1 MNKINFNFCLSHSN
15 YFRSIIQKEDNDI
28 LNIFRIISLM
38 LENFGSVPFYQDFL
52 NKHLL
57 IIPSYKFIVALP
69 QLTVRLSNNDDMLTK
84 LLKKLIE
91 RCAIDHPHHTL
102 PILLALVNSNADMDK
117 NQNDSVEESRVIG
130 AKQLWAH
137 LKLNKAISSI
147 MDQLEKMSTA
157 LIDLAYLPA
166 NESNQIPPK
175 HKLLNF
181 QNPKYLQCP
190 TLDLPIRKNG
200 VYPSNVLVTIIR
212 WESGITSVGG
222 INAPK
227 KIEAL
232 CSDGVTRS
240 QLLKGKDDMR
250 QDAIMQQIF
259 GVVNQLLVLN
269 KDMMKKQARI
279 RTYKV
284 VPFSRRSGILE
295 WCSDTMPCGLY
306 LAGSKNRKGA
316 HEKYRPNDWRPEK
329 ALREIMSTDTAS
341 TEKKVAKFME
351 CCKNIKPVFHHFF
364 YEHFK
369 SPGKI
374 FERRFAYAVSLAVS
388 SMTGYILGI
397 GDRHTQNILIDI
409 KTAEVIHID
418 FGIAFEAGKCLPH
431 PELIPFRL
439 SRDFIAP
446 LGVSGVDGI
455 FRKTCEKTIEILR
468 ENEKTIATI
477 LEVLLYDPMY
487 SWSIGANHAR
497 RRQLECDNEIDDM
510 APNDERKKH
519 DAMASRALQR
529 VQAKLKGFADD
540 SSLRYPSIDGQVQ
553 YLIQAATNPVN
564 LSKLFRGWQAYL

>member
-1 MNKINFNFCLSHSN
+1 
-15 YFRSIIQKEDNDI
+15 
-28 LNIFRIISLM
+28 M
-38 LENFGSVPFYQDFL
+38 LENFESLPFYKDFL
-52 NKHLL
+52 TKNLL
-57 IIPSYKFIVALP
+57 IIPTYKFIVALP
-69 QLTVRLSNNDDMLTK
+69 QLTVRLSNNNDMLTE
-84 LLKKLIE
+84 LLKNLIE

-117 NQNDSVEESRVIG
+117 NQHDLGEEPRVTG

-137 LKLNKAISSI
+137 LKLNKGISKI
-147 MDQLEKMSTA
+147 MDQLEKISLA
-157 LIDLAYLPA
+157 LIDLAYFPA
-166 NESNQIPPK
+166 TDYNQIPPR
-175 HKLLNF
+175 HKVLTFRNMD
-181 QNPKYLQCP
+181 NLQCP
-190 TLDLPIRKNG
+190 TLDLLIRKNG
-200 VYPSNVLVTIIR
+200 VYTQEALTTISR
-212 WESGITSVGG
+212 WEPGLTNVGG

-227 KIEAL
+227 KIKVL
-232 CSDGVTRS
+232 CSDGITRP

-259 GVVNQLLVLN
+259 GVVNQLLMLN
-269 KDMMKKQARI
+269 KDMKKKQARI

-295 WCSDTMPCGLY
+295 WCSDTTPVGLY
-306 LAGSKNRKGA
+306 LVGNRKDKGA
-316 HEKYRPNDWRPEK
+316 HEKYRPNDWNPTK
-329 ALREIMSTDTAS
+329 AMREIVSVDSAG
-341 TEKKVAKFME
+341 TEKKLEKYVE
-351 CCKNIKPVFHHFF
+351 VCKNIKPVFQHFF

-369 SPGKI
+369 SPGRI
-374 FERRFAYAVSLAVS
+374 FERRFAYTVSLAVS
-388 SMTGYILGI
+388 SMIGYILGI
-397 GDRHTQNILIDI
+397 GDRHVQNILIDF

-487 SWSIGANHAR
+487 AWSIGAKHAR
-497 RRQLECDNEIDDM
+497 RRQLECEDVDDT
-510 APNDERKKH
+510 ASNDEGEKH

-540 SSLRYPSIDGQVQ
+540 SSVRYPSIDGQVQ

>member
-1 MNKINFNFCLSHSN
+1 
-15 YFRSIIQKEDNDI
+15 
-28 LNIFRIISLM
+28 M
-38 LENFGSVPFYQDFL
+38 LENFESIPFYQDFL
-52 NKHLL
+52 TKNLLL
-57 IIPSYKFIVALP
+57 IPTHKFIVALP
-69 QLTVRLSNNDDMLTK
+69 QLTVRLSNKDDMLTK
-84 LLKKLIE
+84 LLKDLIKS
-91 RCAIDHPHHTL
+91 CAIDHPHHTL
-102 PILLALVNSNADMDK
+102 PLLLALVNSNADMDK
-117 NQNDSVEESRVIG
+117 NQADMGEEPRVTG

-137 LKLNKAISSI
+137 LKLNKAISPI
-147 MDQLEKMSTA
+147 MEQLEKMSIA

-175 HKLLNF
+175 HKLLTF
-181 QNPKYLQCP
+181 QNMKNLQCP
-190 TLDLPIRKNG
+190 TLDLPIRKSG
-200 VYPSNVLVTIIR
+200 VYPSEALTTIVR
-212 WESGITSVGG
+212 WESSVTNVGG

-227 KIEAL
+227 KIEVL
-232 CSDGVTRS
+232 CSDGVCRP

-259 GVVNQLLVLN
+259 GVVNQLLALN
-269 KDMMKKQARI
+269 KDMSKKQARI

-295 WCSDTMPCGLY
+295 WCSDTMPVGLY
-306 LAGSKNRKGA
+306 LIGNKNMKGA
-316 HEKYRPNDWRPEK
+316 HERYRPNDWRPDK
-329 ALREIMSTDTAS
+329 AIREIMSTDSANI
-341 TEKKVAKFME
+341 EKKVAKFTE
-351 CCKNIKPVFHHFF
+351 VCKNLKPVFHQFF
-364 YEHFK
+364 YEYFK
-369 SPGKI
+369 SPGRI
-374 FERRFAYAVSLAVS
+374 FERRFAYTVSLAVS
-388 SMTGYILGI
+388 SMIGYILGI
-397 GDRHTQNILIDI
+397 GDRHVQNILIDL

-487 SWSIGANHAR
+487 AWSIGAKHAR
-497 RRQLECDNEIDDM
+497 RRQLECDVVDDSGS
-510 APNDERKKH
+510 NDEKEKH
-519 DAMASRALQR
+519 DLMASRALQR

-540 SSLRYPSIDGQVQ
+540 SSVRYPSIDGQVQ